1 MLRLLFTS
9 LVVLAVLVVGW
20 APGILAQ
27 EEPAVMDLIGSL
39 QDRVSAL
46 EDSETELALQVE
58 RLESLVVIL
67 WSRAISLDPDL
78 EEQVE
83 AISPPTTLEVKEW
96 LEQAEGEALPV
107 YDPQELYDLKQFNPL
122 RFNRDLGE
130 QQIAV
135 VGLVESVSLSTHYS
149 EIDLT
154 VEGRTYNY
162 LSGCRVDRSL
172 DDQVA
177 DLVPGMPLIVIGT
190 VQINSSF
197 WVALEDCTFLRVNE
211 TAPAEGP

>member
-27 EEPAVMDLIGSL
+27 EEPTVMDLIGSL

-46 EDSETELALQVE
+46 EDTETDLALQVE

-67 WSRAISLDPDL
+67 WSQAISLDPEL

-83 AISPPTTLEVKEW
+83 AISAPTTLEVKEW

-107 YDPQELYDLKQFNPL
+107 YDPQELYELKEGNAL

-135 VGLVESVSLSTHYS
+135 VGLVESVSLSTQYS
-149 EIDLT
+149 KINLT
-154 VEGRTYNY
+154 VEGRTYYY
-162 LSGCRVDRSL
+162 LNGCQVDRSL

-190 VQINSSF
+190 VQINTSF
-197 WVALEDCTFLRVNE
+197 LIVLEDCTFLRVNE
-211 TAPAEGP
+211 MAPAEEP

>member
-1 MLRLLFTS
+1 MLRLVYTGFLALAL
-9 LVVLAVLVVGW
+9 LVGVW
-20 APGILAQ
+20 APGIWAQ
-27 EEPAVMDLIGSL
+27 EQPAGAVMDLIGSL

-46 EDSETELALQVE
+46 EDTETDLALRVE

-67 WSRAISLDPDL
+67 WSRAISLDPEL

-96 LEQAEGEALPV
+96 LNQAEGRALPV
-107 YDPQELYDLKQFNPL
+107 FDPQELYKSKEGNAL

-135 VGLVESVSLSTHYS
+135 VGLVHSVSLSTQYS
-149 EIDLT
+149 EIDLM

-162 LSGCRVDRSL
+162 LNGCQVDRSL

-177 DLVPGMPLIVIGT
+177 DLVPGMPLIAIGM
-190 VQINSSF
+190 VQ
-197 WVALEDCTFLRVNE
+197 DQ
-211 TAPAEGP
+211 